1 MKQMNHMTRI
11 LVIVFSAILLLSG
24 LAMAQNPKTMAPCS
38 ILTKAE
44 IKAVIGQDV
53 SDGKLTGSGNA
64 AAGAPCQY
72 TVGAGGVFSVLS
84 KVAAPGENAPKVME
98 ELKKR
103 KIPVVDAP
111 GIGDRSFFS
120 SPGYGMVQLN
130 TFKGPHYLIITM
142 LVPGLSEAAQ
152 KTAATTLMNKALKK
166 F

>member
-1 MKQMNHMTRI
+1 MKQMIHMARI
-11 LVIVFSAILLLSG
+11 SVIVSTVLMFLSG
-24 LAMAQNPKTMAPCS
+24 LAVAQNAKTVDPCS

-53 SDGKLTGSGNA
+53 GDGKLTGSGIA

-120 SPGYGMVQLN
+120 NPGYGMVQLN

-142 LVPGLSEAAQ
+142 LVPGLTEAAQ